1 MKPVCG
7 KESLMTTLSRPR
19 AIKRT
24 IGERTFDVFITLLL
38 SALIVVTLYPF
49 LYVVFA
55 SVSAPE
61 LLIRHRGLLFFPLGW
76 NTASYTRVLSNPMI
90 IKGYQNTLT
99 IVVLGTTL
107 NLLMTSL
114 GAYVLS
120 RKGVMLKNLIMFLVV
135 FTMFFSGGLIPFY
148 LQVRGL
154 GLADKLWALIFP
166 TLISTWNLIVM
177 RTSFQAIP
185 DSMEESARLDGANDL
200 HILFLII
207 LPLSLPVVAVMI
219 LFYGVGHWNAWFNAM
234 IFLRSRTKYPLQL
247 ILREILVASDT
258 SSMTTNVGGM
268 DVEAI
273 GQTIKYA
280 TVVVATV
287 PILFV
292 YPFLQKYFVKGIMV
306 GALKG

>member
-1 MKPVCG
+1 MTALSKP
-7 KESLMTTLSRPR
+7 M
-19 AIKRT
+19 AIRRT
-24 IGERTFDVFITLLL
+24 VGERTFDVVNTVLL
-38 SALIVVTLYPF
+38 SGLIVVTLYPF
-49 LYVVFA
+49 LYVLFA

-61 LLIRHRGLLFFPLGW
+61 LLIRHRGLLLFPLGW
-76 NTASYTRVLSNPMI
+76 NTAAYDRVLSNPMI
-90 IKGYQNTLT
+90 LKGYQNTLF
-99 IVVLGTTL
+99 IVVVGTTL
-107 NLLMTSL
+107 NLFMTSL

-120 RKGVMLKNLIMFLVV
+120 RKGVMLKNAIMFLVV
-135 FTMFFSGGLIPFY
+135 FTMFFNGGLIPFY
-148 LQVRGL
+148 LQVRAL
-154 GLADKLWALIFP
+154 GLADRVWALIFP
-166 TLISTWNLIVM
+166 TAISTWNLIVM

-185 DSMEESARLDGANDL
+185 DSMEESARLDGANDW

-234 IFLRSRTKYPLQL
+234 IFLRSRPKYPLQL

-258 SSMTTNVGGM
+258 SSMTTNVGGL
-268 DVEAI
+268 DVEAV

-287 PILFV
+287 PILFI

>member
-1 MKPVCG
+1 MTAITKP
-7 KESLMTTLSRPR
+7 MAIRRTT
-19 AIKRT
+19 
-24 IGERTFDVFITLLL
+24 GERLFDSFNTILL
-38 SALIVVTLYPF
+38 SGLIILTLYPL
-49 LYVVFA
+49 LYVAFA

-61 LLIRHRGLLFFPLGW
+61 LLIRHRGLLYMPLGW
-76 NTASYTRVLSNPMI
+76 NTAAYERVLNNPMI
-90 IKGYQNTLT
+90 LKGYQNTIF
-99 IVVLGTTL
+99 IVVIGTSL

-120 RKGVMLKNLIMFLVV
+120 RQGVMLKNLIMFVVV

-148 LQVRGL
+148 LQVREL
-154 GLADKLWALIFP
+154 GLSDKVWALIFP
-166 TLISTWNLIVM
+166 TLVSTWNLIIM
-177 RTSFQAIP
+177 RTSFQGIP
-185 DSMEESARLDGANDL
+185 ASMEESARLDGANDL

-247 ILREILVASDT
+247 ILREILISSDT
-258 SSMTTNVGGM
+258 SSMTTNVSGV
-268 DVEAI
+268 DQEAV

-287 PILFV
+287 PILFI
-292 YPFLQKYFVKGIMV
+292 YPFLQKYFVKGIMI